1 MLELKEGSRFQV
13 LAPVVRGRK
22 GEYDSLLADLLAQG
36 FTRVRVDG
44 VVTDIAEHQKSGK
57 KLARYEQHTIDVVVD
72 RLVRKDGITR
82 RLTDSMETA
91 LRLANGVAT
100 VEVMGKGDEVAD
112 VLNFSQQ
119 LVCPKCSTSY
129 EELAPRNFSFNTPYG
144 ACDKCLGLGTTFEVD
159 QELVVPDPDLS
170 ITEGEIGRAHV

>member
-1 MLELKEGSRFQV
+1 
-13 LAPVVRGRK
+13 
-22 GEYDSLLADLLAQG
+22 
-36 FTRVRVDG
+36 TRVRVDG
-44 VVTDIAEHQKSGK
+44 LTTDIADHQKSGK
-57 KLARYEQHTIDVVVD
+57 KLARYEQHTIDVIVD

-100 VEVMGKGDEVAD
+100 VEVMGKGDAVAE

-159 QELVVPDPDLS
+159 SELVVPDPDLS
-170 ITEGEIGRAHV
+170 ISEGAIAPWRSAHTMYFTRMLEAVAEEEGIDTDKPWAKLTAKQ